1 MQKEAPKHRA
11 DHGNFRDQPRMLLFV
26 KSVAGFWGKRGAR
39 LSWVLSA
46 SLLLVIL
53 LNLAASFGMNVWNR
67 LFFDALQAQQ
77 SQTVLWLSA
86 LYLVLLVASVFLSV
100 TQVYARMTVQRRWR
114 EWLNNLLMDR
124 WLTNGRYFQLNLVSD
139 APRNPEHRLAED
151 VRVATELPVD
161 FATGAITAFLSAGT
175 FVVVLWTVGGPITV
189 HLGGVAV
196 TVPGFLVVAAVVY
209 AAAASGLMMLIGR
222 NFSAV
227 AENKNQAEAEYRYA
241 LTRLREN
248 GEGIAL
254 LGGEGEERAE
264 VDKSFAMVLRAWRD
278 CCSQHMRTA
287 VVSQTSGYIASIL
300 PIILCAPKFLDG
312 SMTLGQV
319 MQAASAFA
327 IVQVAF
333 NWLVDNYP
341 RLAEWTAS
349 ARRVGALQQALNDL
363 ERAEISC
370 MSRIVRGECHDEAL
384 RLHNV
389 SVRLEDGTE
398 VLTRAKFAIRPGEK
412 VLITG
417 ESGSGKSTLVRALA
431 GVWPWGEGEI
441 RVGAG
446 AKFLIVPQRPYVP
459 TGTLRRAATY
469 PDAAESRSREE
480 IAEVFEKVGLGQF
493 AERLDEEGPWD
504 QTLSGGEKQRLA
516 FARILLH
523 RPDIILLDEATASL
537 DPASQNGLM
546 RFLMRECNASTIVS
560 IAHRSDLEFLHDR
573 KIVLKCTSGVARLIR
588 GFDREPRHPAPRV
601 ASVARRQRARRTCHA
616 AM

>member
-1 MQKEAPKHRA
+1 
-11 DHGNFRDQPRMLLFV
+11 MLLFV
-26 KSVAGFWGKRGAR
+26 KSVAGFWGKRGAP
-39 LSWVLSA
+39 LSWVLSG
-46 SLLLVIL
+46 SLVLIIF

-77 SQTVLWLSA
+77 SKAVLLLSA

-100 TQVYARMTVQRRWR
+100 TQVYVRMTAQRRWR

-124 WLTNGRYFQLNLVSD
+124 WLTNGRHFQLNLVSK
-139 APRNPEHRLAED
+139 APKNPEYRLAED

-175 FVVVLWTVGGPITV
+175 FVVVLATVGGPITV
-189 HLGGVAV
+189 HLGGAAM
-196 TVPGFLVVAAVVY
+196 TVPAFLVVAAVVY

-227 AENKNQAEAEYRYA
+227 SENKNQAEAEYRYA
-241 LTRLREN
+241 LTRLTEN

-254 LGGEGEERAE
+254 LRGEREERAE
-264 VDKSFAMVLRAWRD
+264 VDKSFAAVLRAWRD
-278 CCSQHMRTA
+278 CCFQHMRTA
-287 VVSQTSGYIASIL
+287 VVSQTSGYLASIL

-349 ARRVGALQQALNDL
+349 ARRVGALQQSLNDL

-370 MSRIVRGECHDEAL
+370 MSRITRGECHDEAL

-389 SVRLEDGTE
+389 SVTLEDETE

-441 RVGAG
+441 RICAG
-446 AKFLIVPQRPYVP
+446 AKLLIVPQKPYVP

-480 IAEVFEKVGLGQF
+480 IAQVFNKVGLSQF
-493 AERLDEEGPWD
+493 AERLDEEGSWD
-504 QTLSGGEKQRLA
+504 QTLSGGEKQRLG
-516 FARILLH
+516 FARVLLH

-537 DPASQNGLM
+537 DPASQSGLM
-546 RFLMRECNASTIVS
+546 RVLIRECNASTIVS

-573 KIVLKCTSGVARLIR
+573 KIILKCTSGVAKLIR
-588 GFDREPRHPAPRV
+588 DFERDLETSGPRA
-601 ASVARRQRARRTCHA
+601 ASVARRQRGRKTCHA

>member
-1 MQKEAPKHRA
+1 
-11 DHGNFRDQPRMLLFV
+11 
-26 KSVAGFWGKRGAR
+26 
-39 LSWVLSA
+39 
-46 SLLLVIL
+46 
-53 LNLAASFGMNVWNR
+53 
-67 LFFDALQAQQ
+67 
-77 SQTVLWLSA
+77 
-86 LYLVLLVASVFLSV
+86 
-100 TQVYARMTVQRRWR
+100 
-114 EWLNNLLMDR
+114 
-124 WLTNGRYFQLNLVSD
+124 
-139 APRNPEHRLAED
+139 
-151 VRVATELPVD
+151 
-161 FATGAITAFLSAGT
+161 
-175 FVVVLWTVGGPITV
+175 
-189 HLGGVAV
+189 LGGVAV

-254 LGGEGEERAE
+254 LGGEGEERTE
-264 VDKSFAMVLRAWRD
+264 VDKSFAVVLRAWRD
-278 CCSQHMRTA
+278 CCFQHMRTA

-349 ARRVGALQQALNDL
+349 ARRVGALQQSLNDL

-384 RLHNV
+384 QLHNV
-389 SVRLEDGTE
+389 SVRLEDGTD

-493 AERLDEEGPWD
+493 AQRLDEEGPWD
-504 QTLSGGEKQRLA
+504 QTLSGGEKQRLS

-523 RPDIILLDEATASL
+523 RPDIMLLDEATASL

-573 KIVLKCTSGVARLIR
+573 KMVLKCTSGVARLIR

-601 ASVARRQRARRTCHA
+601 ASVARRQRPRRTCHA